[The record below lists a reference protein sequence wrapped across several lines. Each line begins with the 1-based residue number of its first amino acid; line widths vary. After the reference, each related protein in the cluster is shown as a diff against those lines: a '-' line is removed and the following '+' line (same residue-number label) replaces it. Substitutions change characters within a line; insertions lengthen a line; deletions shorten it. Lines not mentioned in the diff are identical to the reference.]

1 MDDFSIL
8 ECGLAKW
15 RAEGRVLEAGEVRRP
30 VQSLP
35 PKAERNDVRN
45 MTEMMANLAS
55 KVEQVVDARGP
66 ARFTGAEPETRPGLA
81 SGHIPG
87 AVNLPYTRLFHADG
101 TWKRGPDRKSPSLN
115 S

>member
-1 MDDFSIL
+1 MDDVSIL
-8 ECGLAKW
+8 DGGLAKW
-15 RAEGRVLEAGEVRRP
+15 RAEGRVLEVGEFRRP

-55 KVEQVVDARGP
+55 KAEQVVDARGP
-66 ARFTGAEPETRPGLA
+66 ARFTGAEPANRPGLA

-87 AVNLPYTRLFHADG
+87 AVNMAYPRLFH
-101 TWKRGPDRKSPSLN
+101 
-115 S
+115 